1 MHITIPELPELIRTK
16 STIIPTNVFEIGASN
31 GADAHHLQ
39 QSFGVPAEHVY
50 CFEANPGNY
59 QTLCGNFPNFNNF
72 HVAVSDFTGKQTFQ
86 LHGPAADISSFKKR
100 ISHYIYQGHYLD
112 NYNEI
117 EIDTYRMDDF
127 IKQHDIKSIDICKI
141 DVEGCSYEVLS
152 GFGNKLNIVKSIH
165 IEGELVELYENQKL
179 FNDFTGLLLDAG
191 FTMIDYCDF
200 DNATQ
205 CDSIWIKN
213 EFLK

>member
-1 MHITIPELPELIRTK
+1 MHITIPELPNQIRTK
-16 STIIPTNVFEIGASN
+16 SNIIPLNIFEIGASN
-31 GADAHHLQ
+31 GADAGHLQ
-39 QSFGVPAEHVY
+39 QSFGISPDQVY

-59 QTLCGNFPNFNNF
+59 YTLCNNFPNFNNY
-72 HVAVSDFTGKQTFQ
+72 HIAVSDFTGKQIFQ
-86 LHGPAADISSFKKR
+86 LHNPAADISSFKKR
-100 ISHYIYQGHYLD
+100 VSHYVYQGRYLD

-127 IKQHDIKSIDICKI
+127 IKQHNIESIDVCKV

-152 GFGNKLNIVKSIH
+152 GFGDKLNIIKSLH

-179 FNDFTGLLLDAG
+179 FNDFKVLLIDAG
-191 FTMIDYCDF
+191 FTMVDYCDF

-205 CDSIWIKN
+205 CDSVWIKN